1 MKKVKGVKKYARQFI
16 KGVEQAGLESSISAV
31 SAIAAKMESDKKFRS
46 ILAGPVFSDSEKLKV
61 IDALAADMKLSAKTA
76 AYLKYLSDIKAIS
89 ALPEIS
95 RAIEDIYLEMNNKVK
110 AFITTAVPVS
120 TSTTDEVVLSIGR
133 ITGKAVDAEFAVDP
147 SLLGGVTVKVGSKM
161 YDSSI
166 KGQLGLLKD
175 KLIKG

>member
-1 MKKVKGVKKYARQFI
+1 LKKVKGIKKYARQFI
-16 KGVEQAGLESSISAV
+16 KGVEQDRLENAISAISAV
-31 SAIAAKMESDKKFRS
+31 AEKMETDKKFRTMLS
-46 ILAGPVFSDSEKLKV
+46 APVFTTAEQNKI
-61 IDALAADMKLSAKTA
+61 IDAVASDLKLTPKTSA
-76 AYLKYLSDIKAIS
+76 YIKYLSDSRAIS

-95 RAIEDIYLEMNNKVK
+95 RAIEDMYLEINNRVK
-110 AFITTAVPVS
+110 ALVTTAVPVA
-120 TSTTDEVVLSIGR
+120 TSLRDEVTVSIGK
-133 ITGKAVDAEFAVDP
+133 ITGKSVDAEFVVDP

>member
-1 MKKVKGVKKYARQFI
+1 MKKVKGIKKYARQFI
-16 KGVEQAGLESSISAV
+16 KGVEQDRLESAISAI
-31 SAIAAKMESDKKFRS
+31 SAIASKMETDKKFRS
-46 ILAGPVFSDSEKLKV
+46 MLAAPVFNDSEKSKV
-61 IDALAADMKLSAKTA
+61 IDVLSADMKLSDKTA
-76 AYLKYLSDIKAIS
+76 AYIKYVSEIKAIS

-95 RAIEDIYLEMNNKVK
+95 RAIQDIYLEMNNKVR
-110 AFITTAVPVS
+110 AVVTTAVPVA
-120 TSTTDEVVLSIGR
+120 TSLRDEMALSISK